1 MEIYHL
7 IGINLRRPFDE
18 ENLKIK
24 YYEGK
29 LKILYTSY
37 LFENIRSLNRFE
49 LFISVFQSLFR
60 NYFSKKVLMM

>member
-1 MEIYHL
+1 M
-7 IGINLRRPFDE
+7 RRPYIDE

-29 LKILYTSY
+29 LKFFYTSY

-49 LFISVFQSLFR
+49 FI
-60 NYFSKKVLMM
+60 YFSISKFI